1 MFSLSRYPA
10 GIDSLGVAPCDR
22 MARTL
27 PDHEVRNLL
36 GSVIKGADEQLLNP
50 NGIELRLGH
59 SVRFLSTGEMKKI
72 PEGGFI
78 QVQPGETAMI
88 ASLERIDF
96 SKTTVQQRFPDCMI
110 QGWLTPTT
118 TMVREGQMQAA
129 TKIDAGF
136 TGQLNWGFR
145 NSSYNDFTLG
155 QGESIVKLTLE
166 LLEGDE
172 VPELAYGQ
180 RRNDRYQNTE
190 GILISGRKIPADIP
204 KDRLVRSS
212 FDKLDTKKQLREAGY
227 PFNAIGSDL
236 VQLHE
241 KFEIVSGE
249 VRALTEKIDSET
261 KSIMKKLD
269 ETKIWVADH
278 FEHLFTKKFV
288 AIVAALTGIVSV
300 LYAALGFLQ
309 GWGLNQPSL
318 AIIALGIGLAALAV
332 MGVLLRRSG

>member
-1 MFSLSRYPA
+1 
-10 GIDSLGVAPCDR
+10 

-27 PDHEVRNLL
+27 SDHEIRKLL
-36 GSVIKGADEQLLNP
+36 GSVIQNADENLLNP
-50 NGIELRLGH
+50 NGIQLRLGRE
-59 SVRFLSTGEMKKI
+59 VRFLSTLEKREI
-72 PEGGFI
+72 PESGFI

-88 ASLERIDF
+88 VSMEKIDF
-96 SKTTVQQRFPDCMI
+96 SRATVQKHFPRCAI

-136 TGQLNWGFR
+136 DGQLNWGFR

-155 QGESIVKLTLE
+155 RGESIVKLTLE
-166 LLEGDE
+166 LLEGEE
-172 VPELAYGQ
+172 VPELEYGE
-180 RRNDRYQNTE
+180 RSNDRYQNTD
-190 GILISGRKIPADIP
+190 GILISARRIPADIP
-204 KDRLVRSS
+204 KDRLIRSS
-212 FDKLDTKKQLREAGY
+212 FDKLDPKRRLRDAGY

-249 VRALTEKIDSET
+249 VKALTEKIDSET

-269 ETKIWVADH
+269 ETRTWVAEH

-288 AIVAALTGIVSV
+288 AIVAALAGIIST

-309 GWGLNQPSL
+309 GWGLTQPVL
-318 AIIALGIGLAALAV
+318 AIIALAIGVAALSV
-332 MGVLLRRSG
+332 MAILLRRAS

>member
-1 MFSLSRYPA
+1 
-10 GIDSLGVAPCDR
+10 

-27 PDHEVRNLL
+27 ADHEIRKLL
-36 GSVIKGADEQLLNP
+36 GTVILNGDENLLNP
-50 NGIELRLGH
+50 NGIELRLGEQ
-59 SVRFLSTGEMKKI
+59 VRFLSTLEKKEI
-72 PEGGFI
+72 PQGGFI

-88 ASLERIDF
+88 VSMEKIDF
-96 SKTTVQQRFPDCMI
+96 SRATVEKHYVRCAI

-118 TMVREGQMQAA
+118 TMVREGQMHAA

-155 QGESIVKLTLE
+155 RGESIVKLTLE

-172 VPELAYGQ
+172 VPEQEYGQ
-180 RRNDRYQNTE
+180 RPNDRYQNTT
-190 GILISGRKIPADIP
+190 GILISGRKVPVDIP
-204 KDRLVRSS
+204 KDRLVRSA
-212 FDKLDTKKQLREAGY
+212 FDKLDPKKRLRDAGY

-249 VRALTEKIDSET
+249 VKALTEKIDSET
-261 KSIMKKLD
+261 KSIMGKLD
-269 ETKIWVADH
+269 ETKTWAAEH

-288 AIVAALTGIVSV
+288 AIVAAIAGLIPM
-300 LYAALGFLQ
+300 LYAILVFLQ
-309 GWGLNQPSL
+309 GKGVQQSSL
-318 AIIALGIGLAALAV
+318 AVIALFVGVALWIVTA
-332 MGVLLRRSG
+332 LLIWWRPSRRRFNDE

>member
-1 MFSLSRYPA
+1 
-10 GIDSLGVAPCDR
+10 

-27 PDHEVRNLL
+27 SDHEIRKLL
-36 GSVIKGADEQLLNP
+36 GSVIQNADENLLNP
-50 NGIELRLGH
+50 NGIQLRLGRE
-59 SVRFLSTGEMKKI
+59 VRFLSTLEKREI
-72 PEGGFI
+72 PESGFI

-88 ASLERIDF
+88 VSMEKIDF
-96 SKTTVQQRFPDCMI
+96 SRATVQKHFPRCAI

-136 TGQLNWGFR
+136 DGQLNWGFR

-155 QGESIVKLTLE
+155 RGESIVKLTLE
-166 LLEGDE
+166 LLEGEE
-172 VPELAYGQ
+172 VPELEYGE
-180 RRNDRYQNTE
+180 RSNDRYQNTD
-190 GILISGRKIPADIP
+190 GILISARRIPADIP
-204 KDRLVRSS
+204 KDRLIRSS
-212 FDKLDTKKQLREAGY
+212 FDKLDPKRRLRDAGY

-249 VRALTEKIDSET
+249 VKALTEKIDSET

-269 ETKIWVADH
+269 ETRTWVAEH

-288 AIVAALTGIVSV
+288 AIVAALAGIIST

-309 GWGLNQPSL
+309 GWGLNQPVL
-318 AIIALGIGLAALAV
+318 AIIALAIGVAALSV
-332 MGVLLRRSG
+332 MAILLRRAS